1 MIKVNVEVN
10 SKSWHKKIQNPK
22 KYFGKKLKKISKI
35 VKFFNGKNITFTILL
50 TSSLNMKKLNKKF
63 RNQNKSTDVLSFP
76 FLSSSNLKF
85 TKQKKFYIG
94 DVATSYEI
102 ISSRSKK
109 NNFFLEFDK
118 AWIHG
123 LLHLIGYNHINNKDY
138 FKTEMLDTLILGLK
152 CCQED
157 VIITYSDIIY
167 DHKVIKQIY
176 NFRIAV
182 MSLIRGIL
190 CHSSNNVKDKIYHYG
205 NALLYLGRFVANINV
220 KWAERLTALANVK

>member
-10 SKSWHKKIQNPK
+10 SKSWHKKIKNPK
-22 KYFGKKLKKISKI
+22 KYLNRKLKKISKI
-35 VKFFNGKNITFTILL
+35 VKFFKGKNVTFTILL
-50 TSSLNMKKLNKKF
+50 TNSLNMKKLNKKF

-138 FKTEMLDTLILGLK
+138 FKMNKIEKKILN
-152 CCQED
+152 
-157 VIITYSDIIY
+157 II
-167 DHKVIKQIY
+167 
-176 NFRIAV
+176 N
-182 MSLIRGIL
+182 
-190 CHSSNNVKDKIYHYG
+190 
-205 NALLYLGRFVANINV
+205 
-220 KWAERLTALANVK
+220 